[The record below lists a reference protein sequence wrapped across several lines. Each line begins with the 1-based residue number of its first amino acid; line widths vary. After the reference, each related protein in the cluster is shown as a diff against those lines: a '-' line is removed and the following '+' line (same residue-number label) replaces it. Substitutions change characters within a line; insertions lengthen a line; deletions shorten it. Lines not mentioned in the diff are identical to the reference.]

1 MSVHKLSA
9 RQLVPIPL
17 EEAWA
22 FFSDPGNLSVMTPSS
37 LAMKVTSSPPA
48 EMYAGLIVT
57 YTMSPLPI
65 GFLRA
70 EWVTEITQ
78 VQPPMFFVDEQR
90 SGPYRLWHHEHH
102 FQEVEGGAEIRDLI
116 HYQLPFGPLGD
127 AINRVLVRTQLRS
140 IFRYRREVLE
150 GKFGIL
156 DEPSER

>member
-116 HYQLPFGPLGD
+116 HYQLPFGPLGGRD
-127 AINRVLVRTQLRS
+127 QQGIGSDPAPLNLSVPTRGL
-140 IFRYRREVLE
+140 RREVRNTRRTL
-150 GKFGIL
+150 
-156 DEPSER
+156 